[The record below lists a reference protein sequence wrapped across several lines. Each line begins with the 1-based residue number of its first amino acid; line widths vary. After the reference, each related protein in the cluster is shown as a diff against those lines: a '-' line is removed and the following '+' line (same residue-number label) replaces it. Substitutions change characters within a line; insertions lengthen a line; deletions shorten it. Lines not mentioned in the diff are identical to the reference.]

1 MPYDFIVLMLVEE
14 FKQIK
19 YQKEDNGILTV
30 TLNWPAKKNALSPL
44 GLLELWYAVDHAEK
58 DKQVKVMILT
68 GCDEAGAFSSGG
80 YFSVEMLK
88 DLPEKVREEINLRD
102 MASKKLCLK
111 FWDFPKPVISVING
125 FAVGGGFTLP
135 VICSDVVYMAEDA
148 WWALFFVKRAVMP
161 DFATTFLL
169 PFIIGMNKA
178 KELFYFGDR
187 MTAQDAERL
196 GLVNKVLPKEKLM
209 SYARDQALRL
219 IPPKGPSLSIKLM
232 KKTIHTYFRDI
243 LESQLDLE
251 NKMWNK
257 TIQSKDFGE
266 SLKALK
272 EKRDPI
278 FIGK

>member
-1 MPYDFIVLMLVEE
+1 MLVEE
-14 FKQIK
+14 FIQIK
-19 YQKEDNGILTV
+19 YDKEENGILMV

-58 DKQVKVMILT
+58 DKEVKVMIFT
-68 GCDEAGAFSSGG
+68 GCEEAGAFSSGG
-80 YFSVEMLK
+80 YFSDELLK
-88 DLPEKVREEINLRD
+88 EIPEKYRAEINLRD

-135 VICSDVVYMAEDA
+135 VICSDLVYMAEDA
-148 WWALFFVKRAVMP
+148 WWALFFVKRAVIP
-161 DFATTFLL
+161 DFATTVLL
-169 PFIIGMNKA
+169 PFMIGFNKT
-178 KELFYFGDR
+178 KELLYFGDR
-187 MTAQDAERL
+187 MTAQEAERL

-209 SYARDQALRL
+209 PYARNQALRL
-219 IPPKGPSLSIKLM
+219 IPPKGPSFSIQLM
-232 KKTIHTYFRDI
+232 KKTIHTYFREVI
-243 LESQLDLE
+243 ETQLNLE

-257 TIQSKDFGE
+257 AIQSKDFRE

-272 EKRDPI
+272 EKKDPY

>member
-1 MPYDFIVLMLVEE
+1 MFVEE

-19 YQKEDNGILTV
+19 YEKEENGILTV

-44 GLLELWYAVDHAEK
+44 GLLELYYAVEHAEH

-68 GCDEAGAFSSGG
+68 GCEEAGAFSSGG
-80 YFSVEMLK
+80 YFSEEMLK
-88 DLPEKVREEINLRD
+88 DIPEKYRAEINLRD

-111 FWDFPKPVISVING
+111 FWDFTKPVITVING

-135 VICSDVVYMAEDA
+135 VICSDLVYMAENA
-148 WWALFFVKRAVMP
+148 WWALFFIKRAVMP

-169 PFIIGMNKA
+169 PFIIGFHKA

-187 MTAQDAERL
+187 MSAQDAERL

-209 SYARDQALRL
+209 PYAKNQALKL

-232 KKTIHTYFRDI
+232 KKTIHSYFRDI
-243 LESQLDLE
+243 IQTQLDLE
-251 NKMWNK
+251 NKMWTK
-257 TIQSKDFGE
+257 TIQSKDFRE

-272 EKRDPI
+272 EKRNPT
-278 FIGK
+278 FIGR